1 MKYLTHLQN
10 KGRHI
15 FRLPGFVFYPSKT
28 LLFVSITI
36 VAIYHPKYSM
46 LYPETKI
53 DFMRYSLI
61 KVPLLVNSMKK
72 EVGSM
77 KFWREALISAI
88 ILFLF
93 LEPNMAQAQE
103 TSTRVIHLYTIEHNA
118 TINGQKAEVYRWDPG
133 QIVVKK
139 GETVSLHIHGFHG
152 KEHIFSIPKL
162 NIKGKVHKGMTTT
175 VTFSADQPGTYELI
189 CHNHFTSQQHG
200 PMIGYITVIE

>member
-1 MKYLTHLQN
+1 MKCWKQSLAGVMMLC
-10 KGRHI
+10 
-15 FRLPGFVFYPSKT
+15 FFLLPSQVQAT
-28 LLFVSITI
+28 
-36 VAIYHPKYSM
+36 
-46 LYPETKI
+46 E
-53 DFMRYSLI
+53 
-61 KVPLLVNSMKK
+61 
-72 EVGSM
+72 
-77 KFWREALISAI
+77 EAA
-88 ILFLF
+88 
-93 LEPNMAQAQE
+93 
-103 TSTRVIHLYTIEHNA
+103 RVIHLYTIEHNA

-200 PMIGYITVIE
+200 PMIGYITVID